1 MAQSIDHLP
10 NTAPAAE
17 IAARVEEHGAVIID
31 DLLDAD
37 VLTRFNAELDVDFA
51 QTPDGRELAN
61 ETYEAFFGKQTR
73 HLSAVAGRSRVFA
86 EEVLIHPALL
96 AVCDEVLLGNC
107 ANYRL
112 NVAHVL
118 DRGPGS
124 EIQYPHRDEAV
135 WPHVPHPHAPIQ
147 LASIIALEDFTTE
160 NGATRIVPGSHKWED
175 RQRVAEE
182 DEFVSAEMTA
192 GSAVIYSGATIHGGG
207 SNTTADQRRRG
218 MHMSYLVGWL
228 RTEENNYLTVPLEL
242 VKTLPKRA
250 QELLGYQSHDAIKWA
265 GGACGLVNTF
275 DPMVLL
281 ERGEL

>member
-86 EEVLIHPALL
+86 EEVLIYPALL

-107 ANYRL
+107 AN
-112 NVAHVL
+112 
-118 DRGPGS
+118 
-124 EIQYPHRDEAV
+124 
-135 WPHVPHPHAPIQ
+135 
-147 LASIIALEDFTTE
+147 
-160 NGATRIVPGSHKWED
+160 
-175 RQRVAEE
+175 
-182 DEFVSAEMTA
+182 
-192 GSAVIYSGATIHGGG
+192 
-207 SNTTADQRRRG
+207 
-218 MHMSYLVGWL
+218 
-228 RTEENNYLTVPLEL
+228 
-242 VKTLPKRA
+242 
-250 QELLGYQSHDAIKWA
+250 
-265 GGACGLVNTF
+265 
-275 DPMVLL
+275 
-281 ERGEL
+281 